1 MRSHTAY
8 LTFNTEK
15 RRGYINITGDVEK
28 ALDESCIR
36 EGFALVSAMHL
47 TAGVYINDNES
58 GLIQDIDE
66 MLERLAPYRK
76 DYRHH
81 RTGEDNGDAHLKNML
96 VGHQV
101 LIPITGGNL
110 DFGPW
115 QQVFYAEFDGRR
127 KKRVVIKLIGD

>member
-8 LTFNTEK
+8 LTFNTEN
-15 RRGYINITGDVEK
+15 RREYINITGDVEK
-28 ALDESCIR
+28 ALADSGIK
-36 EGFALVSAMHL
+36 EGFAMVSAMHL

-66 MLERLAPYRK
+66 MLEKLAPYRK

-101 LIPITGGNL
+101 LIPITEGKL

-115 QQVFYAEFDGRR
+115 QQVFYAEFDGKRR
-127 KKRVVIKLIGD
+127 KRVIIKLIGD

>member
-1 MRSHTAY
+1 MRSHTTY
-8 LTFNTEK
+8 LTFNTEN
-15 RRGYINITGDVEK
+15 RREYINITGDVEK
-28 ALDESCIR
+28 ALAESGIR

-58 GLIQDIDE
+58 GLIRDIDE
-66 MLERLAPYRK
+66 MLEKLAPYRS
-76 DYRHH
+76 DYNHH

-101 LIPITGGNL
+101 LVPITEGKL

-127 KKRVVIKLIGD
+127 RKRVVIKLIGD

>member
-1 MRSHTAY
+1 MQSHTAY
-8 LTFNTEK
+8 LNFNTK
-15 RRGYINITGDVEK
+15 NRREYINITGEVAE
-28 ALDESCIR
+28 ALAKSGIS
-36 EGFALVSAMHL
+36 EGLVLVSAMHL

-58 GLIQDIDE
+58 GLIRDIDE
-66 MLERLAPYRK
+66 MLERLAPFRA
-76 DYRHH
+76 DYNHH

-101 LIPITGGNL
+101 LIPVTDGKL

-127 KKRVVIKLIGD
+127 PKRVVIKIIGV

>member
-1 MRSHTAY
+1 MLSHTAY

-15 RRGYINITGDVEK
+15 RREYINITGDVEK
-28 ALDESCIR
+28 ALDESGIR
-36 EGFALVSAMHL
+36 EGFAMVSAMHL

-101 LIPITGGNL
+101 LIPITGGKL

-115 QQVFYAEFDGRR
+115 QQVFYAEFDGKRR
-127 KKRVVIKLIGD
+127 KRVVIKLIGD